1 MKAHIGVD
9 KDNGLTHAIETT
21 ATKIHDPTP
30 AANLLHG
37 LETKVSIHSA

>member
-21 ATKIHDPTP
+21 ATKIQTRPPLQISCKDC
-30 AANLLHG
+30 
-37 LETKVSIHSA
+37 IQR

>member
-21 ATKIHDPTP
+21 ATKIHDPAPLQISCTDWRQR
-30 AANLLHG
+30 
-37 LETKVSIHSA
+37 

>member
-9 KDNGLTHAIETT
+9 KDNGLTHAIET

-30 AANLLHG
+30 AADLLQG